1 MQLWNELFEVLFNA
15 GWRATQSNT
24 RTIFPPGISV
34 LVGTNGGPAF
44 NCGQRLKDLLDAL
57 GVHPA
62 SLHASETN
70 SDLIGCNNE
79 CVNVVL
85 ERPAFGST
93 HIRRF

>member
-1 MQLWNELFEVLFNA
+1 MATLLKVLNNLADIKSA
-15 GWRATQSNT
+15 GGVALRVRTQ
-24 RTIFPPGISV
+24 
-34 LVGTNGGPAF
+34 
-44 NCGQRLKDLLDAL
+44 GQRLKDLLDAL